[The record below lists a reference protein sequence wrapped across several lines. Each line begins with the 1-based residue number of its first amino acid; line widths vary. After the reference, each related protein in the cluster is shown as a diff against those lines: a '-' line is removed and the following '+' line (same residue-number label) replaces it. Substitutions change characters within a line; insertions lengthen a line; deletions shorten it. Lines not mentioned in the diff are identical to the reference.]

1 MRTLLLILLF
11 FVALPASAEI
21 YRWRDSKG
29 VSHYSNNLDDVPLRY
44 RAKVKAMNYEQ
55 VQKGGTTPQAVS
67 PVPAPVAGT
76 ASQAAAPPVGQT
88 VTAPPAGKAP
98 TATDGGQMKSRN
110 RGFRH
115 PPRRQDD
122 E

>member
-1 MRTLLLILLF
+1 MRIPLLILLLS
-11 FVALPASAEI
+11 VALPASAEI

-44 RAKVKAMNYEQ
+44 RAKVRAMNYEQ
-55 VQKGGTTPQAVS
+55 VQKGGTTPQ
-67 PVPAPVAGT
+67 PVPPVSAPAAGT
-76 ASQAAAPPVGQT
+76 TPQAVAPPVGQA
-88 VTAPPAGKAP
+88 VTAPSAGKVP
-98 TATDGGQMKSRN
+98 TVTDGGKTKSRQ

-115 PPRRQDD
+115 APRSQDD

>member
-1 MRTLLLILLF
+1 MRALLLILLLT
-11 FVALPASAEI
+11 VALPVSAEI

-44 RAKVKAMNYEQ
+44 RAKVQPMNYEQ
-55 VQKGGTTPQAVS
+55 VQKGGTTPQ
-67 PVPAPVAGT
+67 PVPPVSAPVGT
-76 ASQAAAPPVGQT
+76 TPQAVAPSVGQA

-98 TATDGGQMKSRN
+98 TVTDGGKTKSRH

-115 PPRRQDD
+115 APRSQDD